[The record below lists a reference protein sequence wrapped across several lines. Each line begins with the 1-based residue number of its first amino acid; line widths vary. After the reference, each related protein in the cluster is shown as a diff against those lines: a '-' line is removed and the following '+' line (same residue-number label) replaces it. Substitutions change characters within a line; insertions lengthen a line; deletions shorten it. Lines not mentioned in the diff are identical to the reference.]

1 MVAAAQRAAGVSALV
16 CSIVIPTYNGRELL
30 ATRLASLA
38 RHRPAHLAIE
48 IIVADDASIDD
59 TSAWLA
65 AHHPDVRHVRL
76 ARNQGFCAAAN
87 AGIDAARGRF
97 VQLLNND
104 AEVTA
109 GWLEAGLGPFD
120 DARVG
125 SVAPLV
131 LMRRDPE
138 RVDSA
143 GDVYAF
149 FGRPT
154 KRGHGQHATKW
165 LKQPAGKVLGAS
177 GSSAFYRADALRL
190 VGGFDLS
197 FGSYYEDVDL
207 AFRLRWAGFDCV
219 YEPKCRILH
228 DVSATYD
235 HTNPE
240 LQRRLSRNAELLF
253 WSNLPTPRLA
263 LAVAPHF
270 AFLAAQLVYR
280 TLRGRARPFLA
291 GKLDA
296 WRRGVEIPSRR
307 RIRRELA
314 HQAVAPPRFPLRLAP
329 WSEHPG
335 PPEQRRAR
343 DRA

>member
-1 MVAAAQRAAGVSALV
+1 MSDPV
-16 CSIVIPTYNGRELL
+16 CSIVIPTYNGRDLL
-30 ATRLASLA
+30 ATCLASLA

-48 IIVADDASIDD
+48 IIVADDASTDD
-59 TSAWLA
+59 TPAWLA
-65 AHHPDVRHVRL
+65 ATYRDVRQVRL
-76 ARNQGFCAAAN
+76 PRNQGFCAAAN

-97 VQLLNND
+97 IQMLNND

-109 GWLEAGLGPFD
+109 GWLEAGLAPFD
-120 DARVG
+120 AVRVG

-131 LMRRDPE
+131 LMRRDPA

-143 GDVYAF
+143 GDVYSF

-154 KRGHGQHATKW
+154 KRGHGQPASRW
-165 LKQPAGKVLGAS
+165 LNRRAGAVLGAS
-177 GSSAFYRADALRL
+177 GSSAFYRCDALRT
-190 VGGFDLS
+190 VGGFDPS

-235 HTNPE
+235 HSNPE
-240 LQRRLSRNAELLF
+240 LQRRLARNAELLF
-253 WSNLPTPRLA
+253 WSNLPPRRLV

-270 AFLAAQLVYR
+270 AFLAAQFVYK
-280 TLRGRARPFLA
+280 LSRGRAGPFLA

-296 WRRGVEIPSRR
+296 WRRGGEIPARR
-307 RIRRELA
+307 HLRRELA
-314 HQAVAPPRFPLRLAP
+314 HQAVATPRFPLRLAP
-329 WSEHPG
+329 WSERPG
-335 PPEQRRAR
+335 PSASRRR
-343 DRA
+343 GG